1 MRGRLES
8 AIAIIAATLL
18 IAAAPHRVHAAIID
32 NNVDIEW
39 SQVGPEACE
48 VFGLCRTEVTIIGAP
63 RLVEDASDAG
73 DTVFFDIAVV
83 SPQLF
88 AGMDLHLHI
97 GDTSFEE
104 LTDANGDPLVLDLL
118 VNGPLAFAAFLARPS
133 MAWRRGGSR
142 SMSSPTSPRC
152 LSAPTLSS
160 QSAALSPAAPSPRAQ
175 AILRRTADDHRQRC
189 WHSGSRT
196 SDVGVAAHRNGTGFR
211 GAAISPAV
219 GFNRLSRQPCRE
231 PFVGRAQLR
240 HGHVMDLSNCV
251 TLAVH
256 G

>member
-18 IAAAPHRVHAAIID
+18 IAAVPHCVHAAIID

-73 DTVFFDIAVV
+73 DTVFFDIAVL

-88 AGMDLHLHI
+88 AGMDLHLAI

-118 VNGPLAFAAFLARPS
+118 VNGPLAFAAFFGPAVNGV
-133 MAWRRGGSR
+133 ATRRITLDEFSNFTALPVGTDIVFSIFGSFTGSSFAAGPGDPPAYSATITVSGAGNPVPEPGERRCWCSPEWEWFSGCGDFAGSR
-142 SMSSPTSPRC
+142 VQPT
-152 LSAPTLSS
+152 
-160 QSAALSPAAPSPRAQ
+160 Q
-175 AILRRTADDHRQRC
+175 
-189 WHSGSRT
+189 
-196 SDVGVAAHRNGTGFR
+196 
-211 GAAISPAV
+211 
-219 GFNRLSRQPCRE
+219 
-231 PFVGRAQLR
+231 
-240 HGHVMDLSNCV
+240 
-251 TLAVH
+251 
-256 G
+256 